1 MPDWISGLHSA
12 LSYIED
18 HLTEEILPE
27 DVAQKAYVSA
37 YHFQRIFHA
46 LCGVTLGEYIRCRRL
61 TLAAQELTRG
71 ETKVIDVALKYGYDS
86 PDSFARAFQKF
97 HGVLPS
103 AAKEKGAKLN
113 AFSPLRIN
121 LTLEGG
127 TMLEYRIVEKPAF
140 TLMGIGKMFN
150 NETSYQEIPPYW
162 GEYLQSDN
170 RHVCGQ
176 FGACID
182 ADGRSFKYL
191 IADVYQ
197 PWREVPAGYETVTFP
212 AGTWAVFPCRMDNLQ
227 DVNTR
232 MWKEWLPAC
241 KDYRLGRNCNL
252 EYYTPPEENY
262 AELWLPVERRA

>member
-1 MPDWISGLHSA
+1 MPDWINGLHSA
-12 LSYIED
+12 LSYIEE
-18 HLTEEILPE
+18 HLTQDILVE

-61 TLAAQELTRG
+61 TLAAQELTHGDAR
-71 ETKVIDVALKYGYDS
+71 VIDVALKYGYDS

-97 HGVLPS
+97 HGILPS
-103 AAKEKGAKLN
+103 AAKEKGAKLT

-121 LTLEGG
+121 LSLEGG

-150 NETSYQEIPPYW
+150 NETSYQEIPLYW
-162 GEYLQSDN
+162 GEYLQSDD

-197 PWREVPAGYETVTFP
+197 PWREIPAGYETVTFP

-241 KDYRLGRNCNL
+241 KDYRLGMNCNL

-262 AELWLPVERRA
+262 AELWLPVERRV

>member
-1 MPDWISGLHSA
+1 MQNWIDSMQSA
-12 LSYIED
+12 LDYIEA
-18 HLTEEILPE
+18 HLTEDIQPE

-37 YHFQRIFHA
+37 FHFQRLFHA

-61 TLAAQELTRG
+61 TLAGQELSRG
-71 ETKVIDVALKYGYDS
+71 NSRVIDAALKHGYDS

-97 HGVLPS
+97 HGILPS

-127 TMLEYRIVEKPAF
+127 TMLEYKIVEKPAF
-140 TLMGIGKMFN
+140 TLMGTGRHFN
-150 NETSYQEIPPYW
+150 SETSYQEIPAFW
-162 GEYLQSDN
+162 TEYLA
-170 RHVCGQ
+170 REKREVIGQ

-182 ADGRSFKYL
+182 GNGSDFKYL

-197 PWREVPAGYETVTFP
+197 PWQEIPEGYEAVTFP
-212 AGTWAVFPCRMDNLQ
+212 AGTWAIFPCRMDNLQ

-241 KDYRLGRNCNL
+241 KEYKLGYNCNL

-262 AELWLPVERRA
+262 AELWLPVERR